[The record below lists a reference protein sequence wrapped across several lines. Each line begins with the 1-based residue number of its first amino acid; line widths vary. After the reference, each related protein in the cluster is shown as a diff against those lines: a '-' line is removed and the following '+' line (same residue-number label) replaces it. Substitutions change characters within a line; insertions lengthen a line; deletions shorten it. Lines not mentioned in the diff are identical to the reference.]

1 MLNHS
6 LNNLK
11 KVDIKDLFYKM
22 CINSKSLVFKLKLFN
37 SHIIKDVGQLFHAY
51 VGTSHFND
59 M

>member
-6 LNNLK
+6 LNDLK
-11 KVDIKDLFYKM
+11 KVDIKDLFYNV

-37 SHIIKDVGQLFHAY
+37 SHIIKDVGQLFHTY
-51 VGTSHFND
+51 IGTSHFND